1 MGVLYYAV
9 SHKRK
14 ELVFLN
20 KWSIVLDSDGEG
32 ERVLNLSDEVLKSSD
47 GYPHE
52 KFWRSFI
59 EKLRAFHTEAI
70 LSDSSDEVDENCGQ
84 YTIVASRFE
93 SDSEYIGLTLDQ
105 YYDRI

>member
-9 SHKRK
+9 NHTRK
-14 ELVFLN
+14 ELVLLN
-20 KWSIVLDSDGEG
+20 KWSIVLDNDGEG

-59 EKLRAFHTEAI
+59 EKLRAFPIEAI
-70 LSDSSDEVDENCGQ
+70 LNDSSDDVSERCGQ
-84 YTIVASRFE
+84 YVIVASRFE
-93 SDSEYIGLTLDQ
+93 SDNEYIGLMLDE